1 MENQEIMNVTEN
13 EDIEVLDCGDDV
25 VCEDSDS
32 GSLLGTI
39 VKVGIGIGVG
49 FVAGKVIEKAKPK
62 FQELKDKR
70 AKRKADK
77 AEAKASNDSDATE
90 ADPEDTED

>member
-1 MENQEIMNVTEN
+1 MDNQEIMNVTEN
-13 EDIEVLDCGDDV
+13 EDIEVQNCGDDV
-25 VCEDSDS
+25 VYEDCDS

-49 FVAGKVIEKAKPK
+49 FVASKVIDRAKPK

-70 AKRKADK
+70 SQRKADK
-77 AEAKASNDSDATE
+77 AAKKAKSQHYEDADE
-90 ADPEDTED
+90 TEDSES